1 MILKNAK
8 IVCEEQIISNGWIE
22 IKDDKIVKITAG
34 QTDQVGYDLQQ
45 AIIMPGFIDCHV
57 HGGYGEDTEKG
68 TIASFQKFA
77 QVVPQ
82 EGITKYCQAMIT
94 GSDETLTKILTVYQ
108 DYMKNYN
115 NGPQA
120 RQIGAHLEGPFI
132 SHNFKGAHDETLLQ
146 APNLHLLEKW
156 MKVSNNNI
164 RIVTYAPEEENGTF
178 TQFLLEHQIL
188 PSIGH
193 SNATYDLVAKRV
205 AMGVHHVTHLYNAMS
220 KYDHHQPGVV
230 PAALNFDEIL
240 CELISDGIHI
250 DPNII
255 NLTYKIKGAK
265 GICLVTDAMLAKGLP
280 DGEYQFGPLPV
291 VKTWQQVVIKGTTT
305 IAGSVATYDYCVRNF
320 HQFTNCSLQDL
331 ALVAS
336 TNIAKQLGIYSTT
349 GSIAVGKLADLVV
362 LDVDLKVL
370 MTLCEGEIAYSQHNL
385 TQK

>member
-1 MILKNAK
+1 M
-8 IVCEEQIISNGWIE
+8 
-22 IKDDKIVKITAG
+22 
-34 QTDQVGYDLQQ
+34 
-45 AIIMPGFIDCHV
+45 
-57 HGGYGEDTEKG
+57 
-68 TIASFQKFA
+68 
-77 QVVPQ
+77 
-82 EGITKYCQAMIT
+82 GI
-94 GSDETLTKILTVYQ
+94 
-108 DYMKNYN
+108 
-115 NGPQA
+115 
-120 RQIGAHLEGPFI
+120 
-132 SHNFKGAHDETLLQ
+132 
-146 APNLHLLEKW
+146 
-156 MKVSNNNI
+156 
-164 RIVTYAPEEENGTF
+164 
-178 TQFLLEHQIL
+178 
-188 PSIGH
+188 
-193 SNATYDLVAKRV
+193 
-205 AMGVHHVTHLYNAMS
+205 HHATHLYNNTMS
-220 KYDHHQPGVV
+220 KYDHHQPGVL

-265 GICLVTDAMLAKGLP
+265 GICLVTDAMLAKALP

-291 VKTWQQVVIKGTTT
+291 VKTGQQVVIKGTTT